1 MRSKKQG
8 KGTDSMRTKAGK
20 DLESKVMVIIN
31 IFGLMPMI
39 PAFQN
44 ILSLRW
50 ILLQRHVLKV
60 TA

>member
-8 KGTDSMRTKAGK
+8 KGTDSKRTKAGK